1 MEKQLILRIDES
13 LKDKFTRVARKEGKT
28 ASEKIR
34 EMITE
39 YTVKNDFSTV
49 VDDLWTRVSEKIESN
64 GFKEKDINKA
74 IQEVRHKKY

>member
-1 MEKQLILRIDES
+1 MEKQLVLRIDES
-13 LKDKFTRVARKEGKT
+13 LKDKFTRAARKEGKT

-39 YTVKNDFSTV
+39 YAVKNDFSTV
-49 VDDLWTRVSEKIESN
+49 VDDLWSRVSERIESK

-74 IQEVRHKKY
+74 IQEVRSKN

>member
-28 ASEKIR
+28 VSEKIR
-34 EMITE
+34 EMIAE

-49 VDDLWTRVSEKIESN
+49 VDDLWIRVSEKIESK
-64 GFKEKDINKA
+64 GFKDKDINKA
-74 IQEVRHKKY
+74 IQEVRSKNY